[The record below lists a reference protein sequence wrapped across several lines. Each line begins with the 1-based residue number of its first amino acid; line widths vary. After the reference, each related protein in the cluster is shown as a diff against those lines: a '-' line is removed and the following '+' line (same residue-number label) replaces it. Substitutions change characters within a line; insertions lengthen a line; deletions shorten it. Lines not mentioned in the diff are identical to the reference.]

1 MKTLLTAIGLLL
13 VAPAWAHGDAMH
25 SEGAKAVVMEQKP
38 WGIAAKP
45 TSVARTIEVSMD
57 DRMRFTPNV
66 INVNQ
71 GERVRLRIHNSGQA
85 LHEFVLG
92 SHDELMDHAQMM
104 KRFPDMEHDEPYM
117 AHVPPGRTVDI
128 LWTFNRSGRFEF
140 ACLLPGHYDAGM
152 KGSVEVHKKD
162 RKAQ

>member
-1 MKTLLTAIGLLL
+1 MKTLLTAISLFL

-25 SEGAKAVVMEQKP
+25 SEGPKSIVMEQKP

-45 TSVARTIEVSMD
+45 TSVTRTIEVSMD
-57 DRMRFTPNV
+57 DRMRFTPDV
-66 INVNQ
+66 INVHQ

-92 SHDELMDHAQMM
+92 SHEELMGHAQMM
-104 KRFPDMEHDEPYM
+104 KRFPNMEHDEPYM
-117 AHVPPGRTVDI
+117 AHVAPGRTVDI

-152 KGSVEVHKKD
+152 KGSVEVLKKE